1 VELYVIT
8 PATLSWLG
16 AQLKHRDNFTF
27 AIFAVTE
34 FGIPLENASMGNKT
48 ESSYT
53 CTCLQ
58 VGGVAA
64 VMNWFC

>member
-16 AQLKHRDNFTF
+16 AQLKHRDNFAF

-34 FGIPLENASMGNKT
+34 FGIALAGRSE
-48 ESSYT
+48 
-53 CTCLQ
+53 
-58 VGGVAA
+58 
-64 VMNWFC
+64 F